1 MDREYIVGQMAENM
15 KENILM
21 IKNMVMVYI
30 HIQTEDLIKDIGQ
43 TESNTEKDYL

>member
-30 HIQTEDLIKDIGQ
+30 HIQMEDLIKDIGQ

>member
-15 KENILM
+15 KENISM

-30 HIQTEDLIKDIGQ
+30 HIQMEDLIKDIGQ
-43 TESNTEKDYL
+43 TESNMEKDYL